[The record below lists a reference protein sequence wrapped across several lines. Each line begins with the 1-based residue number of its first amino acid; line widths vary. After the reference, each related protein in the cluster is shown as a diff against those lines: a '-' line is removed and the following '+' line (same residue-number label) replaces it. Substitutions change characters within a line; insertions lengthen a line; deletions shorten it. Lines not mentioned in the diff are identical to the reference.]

1 MPDEEARAVIHN
13 RSDISV
19 GDILFASIAPLGRC
33 YLIQNS
39 PENWDI
45 NESVFSIRPDYSR
58 MTSEYLYM
66 YFMGD
71 SFIKGATSSSTGSI
85 FKGIRINTLLD
96 LIAVVP
102 DKKVIDAFSA
112 EIKNLLR
119 LKEQKNKENMELTKL
134 RDWLLPMLM
143 NGQAV
148 V

>member
-1 MPDEEARAVIHN
+1 
-13 RSDISV
+13 
-19 GDILFASIAPLGRC
+19 
-33 YLIQNS
+33 
-39 PENWDI
+39 
-45 NESVFSIRPDYSR
+45 

-102 DKKVIDAFSA
+102 DKKVIDAFSV

-119 LKEQKNKENMELTKL
+119 LKEQKKRRKHGTGKT
-134 RDWLLPMLM
+134 P
-143 NGQAV
+143 
-148 V
+148 